1 MTHEQLAGG
10 TDENVRSA
18 PSVRAV
24 EVSQIVEL
32 RAFVDVVWEGALAI
46 VRSAGIVDHEIA
58 RHRGVEIVVVGTRH
72 RQPHK

>member
-1 MTHEQLAGG
+1 MIHEQFAGAA
-10 TDENVRSA
+10 DENVRFA

-32 RAFVDVVWEGALAI
+32 RAFVDVVWEGTMAI

-58 RHRGVEIVVVGTRH
+58 RHRRVEIVVVGTRH
-72 RQPHK
+72 RQP